1 MSGYT
6 PVFGSI
12 YQGTLCGKWPDAAV
26 WASLLP
32 LCDKHGHIDYT
43 PQAIAALTGWPLD
56 LLQQGIAGLCAV
68 DPHSRSA
75 AEDGRRL
82 VLIDPNRP
90 WGWKVV
96 NHSKYREKARK
107 SSFDSA
113 RVEDGRNAERMRERR
128 LDPTRP
134 AMTRADPPSNSN
146 ANTNTNIRGEAR
158 SRAHALPQD
167 FTLTPDREAYA
178 RSKGVADPR
187 STFDHFRDHHT
198 AKGTTLKDWDAGWR
212 TWCRNEVT
220 RFRPKGAPVPA
231 APVRQKTPEQEA
243 ADRARYEAT
252 LKAEAV
258 RAAKLAAEGAGS
270 PRPDIGGLIGNLA
283 ASKRA

>member
-56 LLQQGIAGLCAV
+56 LLQQGIAGLCAA

-134 AMTRADPPSNSN
+134 AMTRDDPPSNSN
-146 ANTNTNIRGEAR
+146 ANTDTNIRGEAR
-158 SRAHALPQD
+158 SRAHAIPQD
-167 FTLTPDREAYA
+167 FNLTPDREAYA
-178 RSKGVADPR
+178 RAQGVPNPR
-187 STFDHFRDHHT
+187 ETFDTFRDHFT
-198 AKGTTLKDWDAGWR
+198 ANGKPAKDWDAAWR
-212 TWCRNEVT
+212 NWCRREKTFARSTPN
-220 RFRPKGAPVPA
+220 RADPKPHRSVPLSD
-231 APVRQKTPEQEA
+231 
-243 ADRARYEAT
+243 ADRARVAAT
-252 LKAEAV
+252 EKALAD
-258 RAAKLAAEGAGS
+258 RAAKLAAEGRDA
-270 PRPDIGGLIGNLA
+270 PRPDLGGLIGNLA

>member
-1 MSGYT
+1 MSRARNIKPGFFKNEALAECEPMARLMFVGLWTLADRNGNLENRPKRLKGELFPYDNCDPAALLAQLISHGLVVEYEANGMALLNIPAFKAHQNPHMAEKPKYPEPGAST
-6 PVFGSI
+6 VLAPVEHGASRA
-12 YQGTLCGKWPDAAV
+12 D
-26 WASLLP
+26 SLLLIP
-32 LCDKHGHIDYT
+32 E
-43 PQAIAALTGWPLD
+43 
-56 LLQQGIAGLCAV
+56 
-68 DPHSRSA
+68 SR
-75 AEDGRRL
+75 
-82 VLIDPNRP
+82 IP
-90 WGWKVV
+90 
-96 NHSKYREKARK
+96 
-107 SSFDSA
+107 
-113 RVEDGRNAERMRERR
+113 MR
-128 LDPTRP
+128 
-134 AMTRADPPSNSN
+134 
-146 ANTNTNIRGEAR
+146 EAR

-167 FTLTPDREAYA
+167 FNLTPDRETYA

-252 LKAEAV
+252 LKAEAD